1 MAEYNKNR
9 LITDVNQHLF
19 WASRQYSEEF
29 DPILIVA
36 EDIKEARQKAEYYF
50 ISSFVSVGSCRHS
63 DRDRSVFVCD

>member
-36 EDIKEARQKAEYYF
+36 DDLREAREKAESYF
-50 ISSFVSVGSCRHS
+50 DSIFVFVDRCRHS
-63 DRDRSVFVCD
+63 DKDNSVFDCN